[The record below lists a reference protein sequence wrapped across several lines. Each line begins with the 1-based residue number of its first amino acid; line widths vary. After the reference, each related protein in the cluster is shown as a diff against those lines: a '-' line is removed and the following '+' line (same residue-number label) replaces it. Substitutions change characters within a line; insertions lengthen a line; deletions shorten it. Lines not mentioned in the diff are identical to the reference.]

1 MPNIAHLRLPHP
13 DADPERAWLETTTL
27 DLRRLVPGE
36 AAGARDSLSIDADA
50 DDGDDVDVA
59 FLEAVLPHRPKQNV
73 PSSAAAVKTAAA
85 LPPLPALP
93 IGSRLLPIGEI
104 VSWRTNKNKASHP
117 LCCASD
123 LGALWSDARAA
134 ARDAKHSREC
144 QKENQNQTSAD
155 PGSSKVPLPS
165 REGTGATSPASFAT
179 KDVTVPKLAC
189 LETVPAA
196 SARKNALAPVVPFAV
211 VGRLRLARADARP
224 NDETEDPKP
233 ETEDDWSAT
242 GLCLEDTTGCVA
254 VASVDLPDARLLGKR
269 VLCVAW
275 TLLIDGAPTSRARDG
290 GGARRGAL
298 LEAARF
304 APLDAPSVVAVP
316 LPAITNAA
324 VPAPPP
330 PRRGG
335 GFGVRGAVTAVSPL
349 IGLTVPSGAEGGA
362 KGSTHARHTFFLV
375 ELSGD
380 ACASCGVPN
389 DGTENTGAQSVNDVD
404 TVNDAWRRRLVF
416 TGDALA
422 RWRPFFG
429 AAMGGENGASGAS
442 GSDATRR
449 CGCVLVAN
457 LRASR
462 LFKGEGD
469 RRELRVAAATAATTV
484 TPVCARDDEG
494 AMTRRAFELSAGDAT
509 SPETGGRGCSC
520 ASCARGDTVS
530 RLDVHVLSEDPS
542 GLGVRVSGR
551 RDGCGVPFLLTHA
564 LIGSPRRDGVTFP
577 ALRPGCL
584 VRVTHAHPVWRRG
597 ADADESVDE
606 DEPDETDE
614 DDYEDDMV
622 SEEEP
627 YRPQVKVRN
636 DETDHF
642 GLRAL
647 GACVRTRVRVLRRS
661 PLAAFAPRLFAA
673 DDAVSSRSRWS
684 FFRASLASARATQ
697 RHCETRSFVDTA
709 HTRRLA
715 LALARRTRTTDANDG
730 RDDQTRPNNAFSDF
744 SDLRERVSFR
754 SSDGSDDGNARA
766 ARAAFAGL
774 LLGKRKRHGE
784 NLIAG
789 QEHDDSTSFRRQEQE
804 LPSKQFHDA
813 LAAAFSD
820 FEDRD
825 FGDERPRVS
834 SARSPATTET
844 KTETGLKT
852 ENPNE
857 SARASIYHE
866 FFAPISL
873 GGLEARV
880 PRLPAVSA
888 VLREASRAFA
898 EASAA
903 KKTRRVA
910 ARADGTAPAR
920 GTETETERDERVPFG
935 ASVGA
940 ARCDRLVVSGAALF
954 AKRRE
959 PSRDPSREGEAPP
972 PKPPKPVALV
982 GWLAHRARDAGARLA
997 LELSDAP
1004 FASSAGDYSYSR
1016 ARGGRV
1022 HVEIEDASVSVAETL
1037 PLGVLVVLRRWTVF
1051 CEGASLCVADDPR
1064 DPKPAPCRV
1073 HVRVRREDLAVIGA
1087 AAPGGFGEH
1096 ALAPPPPATCGVS
1109 DVLVWSPDRSPLGG
1123 DAPPPEPGPGGV
1135 PLALSRGATAP
1146 PPGAGS
1152 EPPPRANAGSR
1163 PPAPWFPPPFLAR
1176 VTRDERILDDRGGER
1191 KLRLTLADTT
1201 NAHDV
1206 VDAYVGGMDPR
1217 RVPPGVGGGAVVLV
1231 SRAAAHVSASA
1242 NVYLKLTSRTV
1253 LRVIAPAASTLELT
1267 RLSCFSS
1274 FFKNEQKHRGPEA
1287 SRKRFATLDALARG
1301 ATAGFALGRVDRRRW
1316 TTRARVARVSFL
1328 CAKWACLSCGCDAG
1342 SFGAADAAAAMRL
1355 VARRRAERSKVG
1367 FTKDDKNDD
1376 VFAQQTVPPSDFSVA
1391 GCAACRPPAERFRDD
1406 AALARA
1412 VDAACGFEVEV
1423 GAVLTNGEAAAD
1435 CWVAGGAGKA
1445 ALPGSVLAAT
1455 RALAKKHGR
1464 VVARFDAAA
1473 AAAGSPSPY
1482 ATEGYCGRALGET
1495 ERAPLLAAV
1504 GHAASLG
1511 EVLATVEY
1519 KYGVFLNDETT
1530 ERGGVAAALS
1540 SPGPVTRL
1548 MSLGG
1553 VPVATAVAPTAK
1565 LRAVA
1570 LEPVEPAREAA
1581 RMLAEEAEVTSEK
1594 EPLE

>member
-73 PSSAAAVKTAAA
+73 PSTPAIETAAA

-104 VSWRTNKNKASHP
+104 ESWRTNEASHP

-123 LGALWSDARAA
+123 LGALWSVARAA
-134 ARDAKHSREC
+134 ARDAAAREC
-144 QKENQNQTSAD
+144 QKENQNQTSA
-155 PGSSKVPLPS
+155 
-165 REGTGATSPASFAT
+165 REGTGVTSASFAT
-179 KDVTVPKLAC
+179 KDVTVPKAC
-189 LETVPAA
+189 LEMVPAA
-196 SARKNALAPVVPFAV
+196 SAKRRQNALAPVVPFAV
-211 VGRLRLARADARP
+211 VGRLRLARAARP
-224 NDETEDPKP
+224 NDETET
-233 ETEDDWSAT
+233 ETDSNRT
-242 GLCLEDTTGCVA
+242 GLCLEDTTGRVA

-275 TLLIDGAPTSRARDG
+275 TLLIDAADQKKNG
-290 GGARRGAL
+290 GDARRGAL

-316 LPAITNAA
+316 LPAISNAA

-335 GFGVRGAVTAVSPL
+335 GFAVRGAVTAVSPL
-349 IGLTVPSGAEGGA
+349 IGLTVPSADGGEKG
-362 KGSTHARHTFFLV
+362 KGSDARHAFFLV

-389 DGTENTGAQSVNDVD
+389 DGTENTGAQSVNDAND
-404 TVNDAWRRRLVF
+404 ANDAWRRRLVF

-429 AAMGGENGASGAS
+429 AAMGGEYGASGAS
-442 GSDATRR
+442 GSDATRPGR

-484 TPVCARDDEG
+484 TPAPVCARDDEG
-494 AMTRRAFELSAGDAT
+494 AMFSSRRDFFVSAGKSEPRT
-509 SPETGGRGCSC
+509 NPETAERGCSC

-564 LIGSPRRDGVTFP
+564 HIGSPRRDGVTFP

-597 ADADESVDE
+597 ADEESVDE

-614 DDYEDDMV
+614 TDETDEDDMV

-627 YRPQVKVRN
+627 REPRTKVKVRN

-673 DDAVSSRSRWS
+673 EDAVSSRSRSS

-730 RDDQTRPNNAFSDF
+730 RDDQTRPNAFSDF
-744 SDLRERVSFR
+744 SDFSDGERRFRFR
-754 SSDGSDDGNARA
+754 SSDGDDGNARA

-774 LLGKRKRHGE
+774 LLGKRKRHGGE

-789 QEHDDSTSFRRQEQE
+789 KEHDSTSFRRRE
-804 LPSKQFHDA
+804 LPETKQFHDA
-813 LAAAFSD
+813 LAAAFSERD
-820 FEDRD
+820 FE
-825 FGDERPRVS
+825 DERPRD

-844 KTETGLKT
+844 KTETETKTKT
-852 ENPNE
+852 ENPE

-920 GTETETERDERVPFG
+920 GTETETETERNERVPFG

-959 PSRDPSREGEAPP
+959 PSRDPSREAPP

-982 GWLAHRARDAGARLA
+982 GWLAHRARDAGARHA

-1004 FASSAGDYSYSR
+1004 FASSAGDSARR

-1051 CEGASLCVADDPR
+1051 CEGASLCVTDDP

-1146 PPGAGS
+1146 PPGAGW
-1152 EPPPRANAGSR
+1152 EPPPRANIYPISQNSR

-1217 RVPPGVGGGAVVLV
+1217 FVPPGVGGGAVVLV

-1267 RLSCFSS
+1267 RLSGLSS
-1274 FFKNEQKHRGPEA
+1274 FFENEQKPRGPEA

-1301 ATAGFALGRVDRRRW
+1301 AAAGFALGRVDRRRW

-1355 VARRRAERSKVG
+1355 VARRKAERSKIG
-1367 FTKDDKNDD
+1367 GAKDDKNKNDASSDDD
-1376 VFAQQTVPPSDFSVA
+1376 VFARQTFPFPPSDVSVA

-1445 ALPGSVLAAT
+1445 ALPGWVRAAT

-1519 KYGVFLNDETT
+1519 KYGAFLNDETT
-1530 ERGGVAAALS
+1530 ERGGVAALS

-1565 LRAVA
+1565 LRATA

-1581 RMLAEEAEVTSEK
+1581 RMLAEAETTSEK
-1594 EPLE
+1594 